1 MSNPYRRAQMIKSAQ
16 RMYVNEGEGGLG
28 EAAENAVSLGQRY
41 GLQAAGGVGVGLG
54 VNKILKDSKF
64 GKTELGAIYDG
75 KKYMKPTSKILGVAA
90 GLYAAKKLNDIIR
103 KKNRRER

>member
-1 MSNPYRRAQMIKSAQ
+1 MSNPYQRAHMIKSAQ
-16 RMYVNEGEGGLG
+16 RMYANENQGGLG

-41 GLQAAGGVGVGLG
+41 GVQAAGGIGAGLG
-54 VNKILKDSKF
+54 VHKVLKDSKF

-75 KKYMKPTSKILGVAA
+75 KKYMKPTSKILGAAA